1 MFNNKLFRAFLCV
14 LLIGVML
21 LTACSGD
28 GSESVP
34 PATDSENISDNNIS
48 TGENNSNTTMPSVS
62 DTVDNS
68 TPDNQGNNESTSS
81 ADNNSNNN
89 DSNTEESKPQQ
100 NESSKPANGNE
111 NSNNNDSDNNSKEVE
126 YSVYAIDGK
135 GNPIANLIV
144 EIKGDSYSGM
154 KTTSAKGVAKFTAE
168 KGKYTIKFVSPAKDY
183 YYDTD
188 KCVLSESVTSI
199 TVSLLEK
206 AKVTGSV
213 NAFSPKIN
221 DYKDCPS
228 YDISEGMLYAPVTNG
243 EMTYFIF
250 VPIRSGTFEISVSGD
265 TELELGYYGMPIYVH
280 QNSLYDITDNKFE
293 LEIHNYNIGATR
305 DTTSTYV
312 IGVKTV
318 DGDDGNCILS
328 VTRTGDAPWSIED
341 EPWRVATADKKYLVK
356 YEGESGKKLKDIDI
370 LSKPQVVFNEND
382 GYYHYGTA
390 DGPLVLIRLD
400 SDAKFLNAS
409 LLDICDTSTFG
420 IHVYNDDGSFA
431 YKERYNE
438 LLYEYKDICDANG
451 VCPLNEQLAQIIK
464 DFGESKGWWQA
475 SSAPGY
481 IFGSAPAYKYPDY
494 AWLFCCCY
502 YE

>member
-1 MFNNKLFRAFLCV
+1 MLNNNKIFRAFLCV

-21 LTACSGD
+21 LTACGGD
-28 GSESVP
+28 GHENSSPVSIGGVESSGGNTEDNTNSAAPEVSVG
-34 PATDSENISDNNIS
+34 TGSDN
-48 TGENNSNTTMPSVS
+48 S
-62 DTVDNS
+62 DKPDNS
-68 TPDNQGNNESTSS
+68 TTSS
-81 ADNNSNNN
+81 APSDNS
-89 DSNTEESKPQQ
+89 DTSD
-100 NESSKPANGNE
+100 ESSKAETSRPAENNNETSKNE
-111 NSNNNDSDNNSKEVE
+111 NSADNSTKETE
-126 YSVYAIDGK
+126 YSVYAVDGS

-144 EIKGDSYSGM
+144 QISGDGYSGM

-168 KGKYTIKFVSPAKDY
+168 KGRYTIKFVSPSKDY

-188 KCVLSESVTSI
+188 KCVLSESVTAI
-199 TVSLLEK
+199 TVTLLEK
-206 AKVTGSV
+206 AKVTASV
-213 NAFSPKIN
+213 NAFSPKSN
-221 DYKDCPS
+221 DYKDCPA
-228 YDISEGMLYAPVTNG
+228 YDISEGMLYAPVSDG

-250 VPIRSGTFEISVSGD
+250 VPTRSGTFEVSVSGD
-265 TELELGYYGMPIYVH
+265 TEFELGYYGMPIYVH
-280 QNSLYDITDNKFE
+280 QNSLFDVVDNKFE
-293 LEIHNYNIGATR
+293 LEIHNYNIGSTR

-370 LSKPQVVFNEND
+370 LSKPTVVFNEAD

-390 DGPLVLIRLD
+390 DGPLVLIRID
-400 SDAKFLNAS
+400 SDANYLGAS
-409 LLDICDTSTFG
+409 LIDVCDTSTFG
-420 IHVYNDDGSFA
+420 IYAYNDDGSFA
-431 YKERYNE
+431 YRERYNE
-438 LLYEYKDICDANG
+438 LLYEYKEICDANG

-464 DFGESKGWWQA
+464 DVGEYKGWWKA

-481 IFGSAPAYKYPDY
+481 IFGSAPAYKHPDY

>member
-1 MFNNKLFRAFLCV
+1 MLNNNKLFRALLCM

-21 LTACSGD
+21 LTACGESGN
-28 GSESVP
+28 ESVP
-34 PATDSENISDNNIS
+34 PVSNSENVSIGSVS
-48 TGENNSNTTMPSVS
+48 TDENNSTATAPDVS
-62 DTVDNS
+62 DTEENS
-68 TPDNQGNNESTSS
+68 TPDNQGNNESSS
-81 ADNNSNNN
+81 TDNNNSNSSNNDNSNNN
-89 DSNTEESKPQQ
+89 EESKTQQ
-100 NESSKPANGNE
+100 NESSKPDNSGE
-111 NSNNNDSDNNSKEVE
+111 NSRNDTDSDNNSKEVE
-126 YSVYAIDGK
+126 YSVYAVDGK

-144 EIKGDSYSGM
+144 EIKGDGYSGM

-213 NAFSPKIN
+213 NAYSAKVD
-221 DYKDCPS
+221 DYKDCPA
-228 YDISEGMLYAPVTNG
+228 YDISEGMLYAPVTDG

-250 VPIRSGTFEISVSGD
+250 VPTRSGTFEISVSGD

-280 QNSLYDITDNKFE
+280 PNSLYDIVDNKFE

-328 VTRTGDAPWSIED
+328 VTRTGDAPWSVED

-356 YEGESGKKLKDIDI
+356 YEGESGKKLNDIDV
-370 LSKPQVVFNEND
+370 LSKPTIVFNETD

-390 DGPLVLIRLD
+390 DGPLVLVRID
-400 SDAKFLNAS
+400 SEAKFLGAS
-409 LLDICDTSTFG
+409 LVDICDTSTFG
-420 IHVYNDDGSFA
+420 IYVYNDDGSFA
-431 YKERYNE
+431 YRERYNE
-438 LLYEYKDICDANG
+438 LLYEYKKL
-451 VCPLNEQLAQIIK
+451 V
-464 DFGESKGWWQA
+464 
-475 SSAPGY
+475 
-481 IFGSAPAYKYPDY
+481 
-494 AWLFCCCY
+494 
-502 YE
+502 